1 MHRVKALQNKQRSG
15 NAAPPTTP
23 YTPSPGTFSV
33 FGNYRTVPSL
43 EVPQFT
49 PLGRR
54 APPPARAVKRPVLP
68 PPVLENAPFGDLL
81 PVETE
86 KEPRKKIPMSLL
98 APRYSH
104 LLEEAIAVSQ
114 MTTEADD
121 KSPAVVEVDP
131 DKDEDEEAEVANAT
145 MIVESDVPS
154 SSSSVP
160 APAPAPVP
168 KSIGNC
174 VKGFLTSYLPT
185 LSKTAPAGPK
195 KAGHQV
201 PRQPGLPLP
210 PLDMLEKRRGP
221 VETPVRVPLPKP
233 KHPKEMVHL
242 HPAPEKKTTMIPRAK
257 KPQRLVE
264 LQHVPPP
271 EEEKVV
277 VVSRPR
283 RSSGASVKDLVKNF
297 EEKEMKEGEKRGE
310 LRRVKSI
317 GEWRGKVTG
326 VGADAGTRQSK
337 PTWRP

>member
-1 MHRVKALQNKQRSG
+1 M
-15 NAAPPTTP
+15 
-23 YTPSPGTFSV
+23 
-33 FGNYRTVPSL
+33 
-43 EVPQFT
+43 EVPEFT

-54 APPPARAVKRPVLP
+54 AQPPARAQMKRPVLP
-68 PPVLENAPFGDLL
+68 PPVLENAPFGDLP

-86 KEPRKKIPMSLL
+86 KEPRKKIPMPLL

-114 MTTEADD
+114 MTTEAED
-121 KSPAVVEVDP
+121 KSSAVVEVDP
-131 DKDEDEEAEVANAT
+131 DKVHEDEDEEAEVANAT
-145 MIVESDVPS
+145 MIVETDVSSSSS
-154 SSSSVP
+154 SSSSVA
-160 APAPAPVP
+160 APAPAP
-168 KSIGNC
+168 KSIGNR

-195 KAGHQV
+195 KTGHQV

-210 PLDMLEKRRGP
+210 PLDLLEKRRGP
-221 VETPVRVPLPKP
+221 IETPVRAPQPKP
-233 KHPKEMVHL
+233 KHPKEMVNL
-242 HPAPEKKTTMIPRAK
+242 HPAPGKATMIPRAK

-264 LQHVPPP
+264 LQHVPLPD
-271 EEEKVV
+271 EKEV

-283 RSSGASVKDLVKNF
+283 RSSGASVKDLVKSF
-297 EEKEMKEGEKRGE
+297 EEKEREVKEVEKKGE

-326 VGADAGTRQSK
+326 LGAGAGTRQSK

>member
-1 MHRVKALQNKQRSG
+1 M
-15 NAAPPTTP
+15 
-23 YTPSPGTFSV
+23 
-33 FGNYRTVPSL
+33 
-43 EVPQFT
+43 EVPEFT

-54 APPPARAVKRPVLP
+54 AQPPVRAQMKRPVLP
-68 PPVLENAPFGDLL
+68 LPVLENAPFGDLL
-81 PVETE
+81 PAETE

-114 MTTEADD
+114 MTMEAEDKSSAIVEAD
-121 KSPAVVEVDP
+121 P
-131 DKDEDEEAEVANAT
+131 DEDGDEEAEVANAT
-145 MIVESDVPS
+145 MIVETDVPS

-160 APAPAPVP
+160 ASPPAPM
-168 KSIGNC
+168 SIRNR

-185 LSKTAPAGPK
+185 LSKTAPAGQK

-210 PLDMLEKRRGP
+210 PLDLLEKRRGP
-221 VETPVRVPLPKP
+221 VETPVRVPRPKP
-233 KHPKEMVHL
+233 KHPKEIVHL
-242 HPAPEKKTTMIPRAK
+242 HPAPEKTTMIPRAK

-264 LQHVPPP
+264 LQHVPLP
-271 EEEKVV
+271 EEKEV

-297 EEKEMKEGEKRGE
+297 EEKEREVKEVEKRGE

-326 VGADAGTRQSK
+326 VGGTRQSR